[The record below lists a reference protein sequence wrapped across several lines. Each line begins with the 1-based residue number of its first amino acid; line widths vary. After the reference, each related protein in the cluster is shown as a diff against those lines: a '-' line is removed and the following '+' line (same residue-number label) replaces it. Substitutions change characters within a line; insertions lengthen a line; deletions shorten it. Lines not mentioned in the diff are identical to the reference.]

1 VRSFS
6 IVPVA
11 GLFALFSSRS
21 AVIFRVLFY
30 NGAIIQTRKKSDGTM
45 TAKKSDM
52 RPAVNEERLKREAEA
67 LRANLAKRKQ
77 QQRSRKSDPQGPAT
91 EEKPED

>member
-1 VRSFS
+1 
-6 IVPVA
+6 
-11 GLFALFSSRS
+11 
-21 AVIFRVLFY
+21 
-30 NGAIIQTRKKSDGTM
+30 M

-77 QQRSRKSDPQGPAT
+77 QQRSRKSDPQGPASD
-91 EEKPED
+91 EKSED

>member
-1 VRSFS
+1 
-6 IVPVA
+6 
-11 GLFALFSSRS
+11 
-21 AVIFRVLFY
+21 
-30 NGAIIQTRKKSDGTM
+30 M

-77 QQRSRKSDPQGPAT
+77 QPQKG
-91 EEKPED
+91 

>member
-1 VRSFS
+1 
-6 IVPVA
+6 
-11 GLFALFSSRS
+11 
-21 AVIFRVLFY
+21 
-30 NGAIIQTRKKSDGTM
+30 M

-67 LRANLAKRKQ
+67 LRANLAKRKH

-91 EEKPED
+91 DEKSED

>member
-1 VRSFS
+1 
-6 IVPVA
+6 
-11 GLFALFSSRS
+11 
-21 AVIFRVLFY
+21 
-30 NGAIIQTRKKSDGTM
+30 M

-77 QQRSRKSDPQGPAT
+77 QQRTRKSDQGGSDKG
-91 EEKPED
+91 EKSDD

>member
-1 VRSFS
+1 
-6 IVPVA
+6 
-11 GLFALFSSRS
+11 
-21 AVIFRVLFY
+21 
-30 NGAIIQTRKKSDGTM
+30 M

-77 QQRSRKSDPQGPAT
+77 QQRTRKSDQASVAKD
-91 EEKPED
+91 EKTDD